1 MLRISVITSDSQ
13 PVLKLR
19 WVGEEVPR
27 EDITLEFKSVLKAKM
42 QVDSEALIQQLAK
55 AKLLEPATG
64 RPTPASPAA
73 VKPRFLPPDIITVN
87 EQNIEWRLLG

>member
-55 AKLLEPATG
+55 AKLLEPTTG
-64 RPTPASPAA
+64 RPAA

>member
-55 AKLLEPATG
+55 AKLLEPTTG
-64 RPTPASPAA
+64 RPAA
-73 VKPRFLPPDIITVN
+73 VKRRILPPDNITVN